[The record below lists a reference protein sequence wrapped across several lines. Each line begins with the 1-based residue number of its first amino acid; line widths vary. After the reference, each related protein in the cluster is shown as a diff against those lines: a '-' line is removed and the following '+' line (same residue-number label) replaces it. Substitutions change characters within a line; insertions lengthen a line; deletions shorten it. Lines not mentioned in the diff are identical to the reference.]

1 MSNYYALPCH
11 MLPRQIPNADP
22 QVTPGTP
29 CQVPPGY
36 RSLLTAQK
44 HFT

>member
-1 MSNYYALPCH
+1 MSNYCALPCH
-11 MLPRQIPNADP
+11 MPLAKSPMPTP
-22 QVTPGTP
+22 QVTPGTIWHT
-29 CQVPPGY
+29 PPGY